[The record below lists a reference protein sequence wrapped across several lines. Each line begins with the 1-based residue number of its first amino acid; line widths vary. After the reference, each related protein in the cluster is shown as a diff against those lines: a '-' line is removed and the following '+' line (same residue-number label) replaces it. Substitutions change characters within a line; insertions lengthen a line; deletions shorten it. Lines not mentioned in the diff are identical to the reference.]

1 MLPAQLLDLREPAA
15 GELGQVEHLRQHPE
29 GPVGL
34 IGRCPH
40 VVMERG
46 GVAALDV
53 RDRAPADAGIDE
65 EFDRAT
71 VLRRRAGLAVGGDAF
86 VEEAPAQFAHG
97 ERLGVR
103 PVLRRRVLPGPG
115 AGDDLGCSRARLGG
129 CHGSVR
135 SDGDLDGASASA
147 DLDDVDLAAG
157 GVDVDAEALEIVVPD
172 DALALARGEGIDGPL
187 GDSGHGGLPLSCP
200 GSGTV

>member
-53 RDRAPADAGIDE
+53 RDRAPADAGLDE
-65 EFDRAT
+65 EFDRPAIFRRCARLAMGRD
-71 VLRRRAGLAVGGDAF
+71 VL

-97 ERLGVR
+97 ERLGVTR
-103 PVLRRRVLPGPG
+103 T
-115 AGDDLGCSRARLGG
+115 A
-129 CHGSVR
+129 
-135 SDGDLDGASASA
+135 
-147 DLDDVDLAAG
+147 
-157 GVDVDAEALEIVVPD
+157 
-172 DALALARGEGIDGPL
+172 
-187 GDSGHGGLPLSCP
+187 
-200 GSGTV
+200 